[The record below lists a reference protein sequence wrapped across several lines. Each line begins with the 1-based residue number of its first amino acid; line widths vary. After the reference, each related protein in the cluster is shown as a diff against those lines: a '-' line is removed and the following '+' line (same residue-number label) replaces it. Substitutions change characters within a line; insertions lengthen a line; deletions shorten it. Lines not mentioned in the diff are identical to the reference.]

1 MKRVV
6 RRRIRTQRDGI
17 NVVADVNL
25 TVVTG
30 SGAGEETSGRQEV
43 RIVQKGRRRAPEPE
57 DRR

>member
-1 MKRVV
+1 MRKVV

-43 RIVQKGRRRAPEPE
+43 RIVQKGRRRAAEPE